1 MFDDSVYIQNIS
13 SYQLEWK
20 IVFFCF
26 ESKLNY
32 ITIHGKLISA
42 ALLQLQLFTTDYCF
56 FVCMFFVP
64 VYHLNQ

>member
-26 ESKLNY
+26 E
-32 ITIHGKLISA
+32 LIWSTY
-42 ALLQLQLFTTDYCF
+42 LGG
-56 FVCMFFVP
+56 
-64 VYHLNQ
+64 